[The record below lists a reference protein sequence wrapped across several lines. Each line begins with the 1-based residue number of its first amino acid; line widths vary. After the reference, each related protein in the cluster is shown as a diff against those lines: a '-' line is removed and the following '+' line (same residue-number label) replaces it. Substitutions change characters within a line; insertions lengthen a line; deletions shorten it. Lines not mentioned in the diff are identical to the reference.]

1 MYPMYYG
8 FGMDPAYLALV
19 IISLVLGGL
28 TQSYINSTYRKWSR
42 VPSGGETGEQVARRM
57 LDSLGCGRV
66 GIRGVSGHLTT
77 TTTRATTICTCRART
92 FPAALS
98 QASPWRAMRRAT
110 PPSASTAMP

>member
-66 GIRGVSGHLTT
+66 GIRGVSGHLTDHYDP
-77 TTTRATTICTCRART
+77 RDNNLYLRART
-92 FPAALS
+92 FPAARS
-98 QASPWRAMRRAT
+98 QASPWRAMRRDT